1 MLDCDEVV
9 TWRNEMSAGGAPFAL
24 VEERRRTFTGG

>member
-1 MLDCDEVV
+1 MLDSNEVV

-24 VEERRRTFTGG
+24 VEEHRRIFTGG